1 MSDDQYISE
10 MVKRGPV
17 GRIALMWVERPFDFF
32 TFMGSIVFL
41 VVFLAVFVR
50 SIFGY

>member
-10 MVKRGPV
+10 MVTRGPI
-17 GRIALMWVERPFDFF
+17 GRIALMWEQRKFDFF

-41 VVFLAVFVR
+41 VFFLVEFAR
-50 SIFGY
+50 SALGN